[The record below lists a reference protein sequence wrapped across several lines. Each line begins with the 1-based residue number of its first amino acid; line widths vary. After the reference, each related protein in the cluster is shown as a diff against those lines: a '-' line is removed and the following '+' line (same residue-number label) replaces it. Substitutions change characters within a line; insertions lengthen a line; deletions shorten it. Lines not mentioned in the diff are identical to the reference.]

1 MTRAARRPRAV
12 AGAALVCAWL
22 AATAAQAVTLWSDE
36 RVEGGA
42 GVFFGPGN
50 WMQVE
55 PLFPVVI
62 RHMGFISEADF
73 VTPFKN
79 NGERGPKTLGEAQL
93 GLKDGKTSDGGLINH
108 NVDTGVFVVAGTKML
123 PAVVRADGKFGGSQA
138 AVSIR
143 DGNVTMV
150 MDLTLD
156 LGIGPRGIVKMPFYG
171 TTGTV
176 VVPPSAQTQGGGQGV
191 DRAGPIA
198 SGTTIAGRVGDFNG
212 DGYIDGTLVAAGTM
226 PPNSPIYP
234 GQPWVMVRNFAT
246 DIAIDGRPFGA
257 YRLNLDPSAERKR

>member
-1 MTRAARRPRAV
+1 
-12 AGAALVCAWL
+12 
-22 AATAAQAVTLWSDE
+22 
-36 RVEGGA
+36 
-42 GVFFGPGN
+42 
-50 WMQVE
+50 
-55 PLFPVVI
+55 
-62 RHMGFISEADF
+62 MGFISEADF

-198 SGTTIAGRVGDFNG
+198 SGTTIA
-212 DGYIDGTLVAAGTM
+212 
-226 PPNSPIYP
+226 NSPIYP